1 MVKGYWIVRVDVN
14 DGEQYAKYAAA
25 NSPAYVAHG
34 GRVLVRAGDFEALEG
49 ESSPRNA
56 VIEFPSYKDA
66 LACYHSD
73 LYQSARE
80 LRVGAAEVD
89 LIVIAGYDGPQPG
102 E

>member
-1 MVKGYWIVRVDVN
+1 MVKGYWIVRVEVSDP
-14 DGEQYAKYAAA
+14 EQYAKYAAA

-34 GRVLVRAGDFEALEG
+34 GRVLVRAGEFESLEG
-49 ESSPRNA
+49 EARPRNV

-66 LACYHSD
+66 FDCYHSD

-80 LRVGAAEVD
+80 LRIGAAEVD
-89 LIVIAGYDGPQPG
+89 LMVIAGYDGPQPG